1 MIWIGILIGVLAVIG
16 VYFYVYFRRMIGW
29 LRKKKGDTATRL
41 LSGFCAGGAALLT
54 LNMRSIWAI
63 VMLHLFG
70 FALCMELV
78 HAVIRW
84 LTGRHMGERRPA
96 GRYMGERR
104 PAGRHRGRRRT
115 ADRQMSGRRKTALG
129 EENSP
134 DRWDGLYRCGI
145 IPILCTALT
154 VGYGYWNMNHVIRT
168 DYRIKTEKDI
178 RDQGYVIALVSDLH
192 YGTTM
197 GAKKLREYADIIQD
211 ASADMVVLCGDMVDE
226 GTTREQM
233 EEAMGILGSIQSPMG
248 TLFVHGNH
256 DKTRYAGNPNFTAEQ
271 LEDAVRNAGIRILAD
286 QKAELPGGLQVV
298 GRDDRSFPRGGRRKS
313 IEELTEDMN
322 QDKFILLLD
331 HQPCELEAADRA
343 GCDLMLSGHTH
354 AGQIWPSGLISQ
366 GTGMVELN
374 YGYRMMNHLQVIV
387 SSGIAGWAYP
397 VRTSKHCE
405 YVIVT
410 VERAE

>member
-197 GAKKLREYADIIQD
+197 GAK
-211 ASADMVVLCGDMVDE
+211 
-226 GTTREQM
+226 
-233 EEAMGILGSIQSPMG
+233 
-248 TLFVHGNH
+248 
-256 DKTRYAGNPNFTAEQ
+256 
-271 LEDAVRNAGIRILAD
+271 
-286 QKAELPGGLQVV
+286 
-298 GRDDRSFPRGGRRKS
+298 
-313 IEELTEDMN
+313 
-322 QDKFILLLD
+322 
-331 HQPCELEAADRA
+331 
-343 GCDLMLSGHTH
+343 
-354 AGQIWPSGLISQ
+354 
-366 GTGMVELN
+366 
-374 YGYRMMNHLQVIV
+374 
-387 SSGIAGWAYP
+387 
-397 VRTSKHCE
+397 
-405 YVIVT
+405 
-410 VERAE
+410 

>member
-84 LTGRHMGERRPA
+84 LTGRHMGERR
-96 GRYMGERR
+96 
-104 PAGRHRGRRRT
+104 T

-129 EENSP
+129 EENRP
-134 DRWDGLYRCGI
+134 DRWDALYPCGI

-248 TLFVHGNH
+248 TFFVHGNH

-343 GCDLMLSGHTH
+343 GSDLMLSGHTH